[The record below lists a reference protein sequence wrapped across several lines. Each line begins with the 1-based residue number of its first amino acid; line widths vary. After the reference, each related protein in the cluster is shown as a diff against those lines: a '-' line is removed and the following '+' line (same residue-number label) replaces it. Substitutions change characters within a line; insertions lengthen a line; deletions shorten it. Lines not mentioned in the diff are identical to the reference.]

1 MTRRFRFFLILALLL
16 GLALGCSLGGLMG
29 GGEEEAP
36 SPTEAPAGGE
46 QAEATEAPPSGGAET
61 EEVEE
66 VEEPEEDED
75 ISLSSVTSGLQG
87 LDSYRGYLKMTFE
100 GSTGDEEGQW
110 VMEMDMEHVR
120 DPFAQ
125 RVVVRGGETGLGE
138 GFESVRIGD
147 QSYVVFGEGQCIS
160 SSAGDEGGMD
170 MELFDVDDTI
180 GGLDNARRV
189 RPDETVN
196 GVPCRHYV
204 FDEKALGWGTF
215 TRAEGEMWVAID
227 GEYVVK
233 YVVQAEGENPVTGDE
248 GRIEWEYEI
257 RDANEPIVIEPPA
270 GCEAAESEFPM
281 MPDATNTS
289 SFGGMVTYESSSSFD
304 DVLAFYQEQM
314 PAEGWSDTGDSFITE
329 GTAMLGYTKDERSVN
344 VTLTEADGKITVM
357 IMSE

>member
-1 MTRRFRFFLILALLL
+1 MTRRFGLFLILTLLL
-16 GLALGCSLGGLMG
+16 GLALGCSVGGLLG

-46 QAEATEAPPSGGAET
+46 QVEATEAPPSGGAET
-61 EEVEE
+61 EE

-75 ISLSSVTSGLQG
+75 ISLSSVTSGLQS

-138 GFESVRIGD
+138 GFESVQIGD

-160 SSAGDEGGMD
+160 SSADEEDAMD

-180 GGLDNARRV
+180 GGLEEARRV

-196 GVPCRHYV
+196 GVLCRHYV

-215 TRAEGEMWVAID
+215 THAEGEMWVAID

-233 YVVQAEGENPVTGDE
+233 YAVQAEGKNPITWDE
-248 GRIEWEYEI
+248 GQIDWEYEI
-257 RDANEPIVIEPPA
+257 RDVNQPITIEPPA

-289 SFGGMVTYESSSSFD
+289 TFGGMVTYESSSSFD

-329 GTAMLGYTKDERSVN
+329 GTAMLSYAKDGSSAN
-344 VTLTEADGKITVM
+344 VTLTETDGKVTVM

>member
-1 MTRRFRFFLILALLL
+1 MTRRFGLFLILTLLL
-16 GLALGCSLGGLMG
+16 GLALGCSVGGLLG

-46 QAEATEAPPSGGAET
+46 QVEATEAPPSGGAET
-61 EEVEE
+61 EE

-75 ISLSSVTSGLQG
+75 ISLSSVTSGLQS

-138 GFESVRIGD
+138 GFESVQIGD

-160 SSAGDEGGMD
+160 SSADEEDAMD

-180 GGLDNARRV
+180 GGLEEARRV

-196 GVPCRHYV
+196 GVLCRHYV

-215 TRAEGEMWVAID
+215 THAEGEMWVAID

-233 YVVQAEGENPVTGDE
+233 YAVQAEGKNPITGDE
-248 GRIEWEYEI
+248 GQIDWEYEI
-257 RDANEPIVIEPPA
+257 RDVNQPITIEPPA

-289 SFGGMVTYESSSSFD
+289 TFGGMVTYESSSSFD

-329 GTAMLGYTKDERSVN
+329 GTAMLSYAKDGSSAN
-344 VTLTEADGKITVM
+344 VTLTETDGKVTVM